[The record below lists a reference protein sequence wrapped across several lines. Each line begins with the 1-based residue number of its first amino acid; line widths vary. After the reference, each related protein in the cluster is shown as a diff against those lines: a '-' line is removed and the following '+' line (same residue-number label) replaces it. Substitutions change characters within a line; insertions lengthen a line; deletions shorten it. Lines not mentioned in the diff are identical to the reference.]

1 VTPTGFAGAGIVLL
15 VAIFMA
21 VFAFIHR
28 RSPLSFRNIRAFSR
42 IRRATSLVV
51 EDGTRLHVSLGNGSI
66 LTPAGASALA
76 GLVLLR
82 RLGEITSLSDRPPVV
97 TTGGGILNLLAQDT
111 LRTAHEAVTLDQ
123 PFEMTNARLTGFTPL
138 SYVAG
143 AMPTIRNE
151 NVSTNLLIGNFGPE
165 VGLLTEAADRQNASV
180 IAASDS
186 LTAQAV
192 LYASS
197 SEPLVGEELFAAGA
211 YVQAG
216 DFHAASLLV
225 QDVMRWLIILALI
238 ASIVLKILNNLGTL

>member
-1 VTPTGFAGAGIVLL
+1 MTSTVISGIIGLGIVGL
-15 VAIFMA
+15 VAVFMV
-21 VFAFIHR
+21 VFAFIHQ

-76 GLVLLR
+76 GLILLR
-82 RLGEITSLSDRPPVV
+82 RLGEITSLSDRPPVA
-97 TTGGGILNLLAQDT
+97 TTGSGVLNLLAQDT
-111 LRTAHEAVTLDQ
+111 LRTAHEAVAVDQ
-123 PFEMTNARLTGFTPL
+123 TFEMNNARLTGFTPL
-138 SYVAG
+138 AYAAG
-143 AMPTIRNE
+143 VMPSIRDE
-151 NVSTNLLIGNFGPE
+151 NISTNVLIGNFGPE

-211 YVQAG
+211 YIQAG
-216 DFHAASLLV
+216 AFHAASLVV
-225 QDVMRWLIILALI
+225 QDILRWFIILALI
-238 ASIVLKILNNLGTL
+238 LGAGLKLVGIL